1 MTTYEISCETLAI
14 IPIENFRS
22 KVIEKDDTIIVNRT
36 PMQIIEDSCS
46 FFGSSYFGR
55 AKGTKKIIGV
65 SHKAPIII
73 EESKEI
79 IFFPTSSP
87 RLYECCW
94 VSLNNIDK
102 YNKQENNAL
111 ILFNNGYLLEVD
123 MSYGSLDN
131 QVLRATRLESVLRT
145 RKMYKTAF

>member
-1 MTTYEISCETLAI
+1 MSTYEISIETLAI
-14 IPIENFRS
+14 IPIENFCS
-22 KVIEKDDTIIVNRT
+22 KVVEKDNTIIVNRT

-55 AKGTKKIIGV
+55 AKGTKKVIGI

-94 VSLNNIDK
+94 LSLKNIDK
-102 YNKQENNAL
+102 YKKQDSNSS
-111 ILFNNGYLLEVD
+111 IIFNNGFALELD

-131 QVLRATRLESVLRT
+131 QVLRATRLESVLRM
-145 RKMYKTAF
+145 RKNI

>member
-1 MTTYEISCETLAI
+1 
-14 IPIENFRS
+14 
-22 KVIEKDDTIIVNRT
+22 
-36 PMQIIEDSCS
+36 MQIIEDSCS

-55 AKGTKKIIGV
+55 AKGTKKLIGV

-73 EESKEI
+73 EESREI

-94 VSLNNIDK
+94 VSLKNIDK
-102 YNKQENNAL
+102 YKKQENSAL
-111 ILFNNGYLLEVD
+111 VLFNNGYILELT

-131 QVLRATRLESVLRT
+131 QVLRATRLESVLRM
-145 RKMYKTAF
+145 RKTNKAAF

>member
-1 MTTYEISCETLAI
+1 MSAYEISSETLAI
-14 IPIENFRS
+14 IPIENFCS
-22 KVIEKDDTIIVNRT
+22 KVIEKDNTIIVNKT

-46 FFGSSYFGR
+46 FFGSCYSGR
-55 AKGTKKIIGV
+55 TKGTKKLIGV

-73 EESKEI
+73 EESHEI

-94 VSLNNIDK
+94 VSLKNIEK
-102 YNKQENNAL
+102 YKKQDNNA
-111 ILFNNGYLLEVD
+111 IVMFNNGYILEID

-131 QVLRATRLESVLRT
+131 QVLRATRLESVLRM
-145 RKMYKTAF
+145 RKIQKAAI

>member
-1 MTTYEISCETLAI
+1 MSAYEISSETLAI
-14 IPIENFRS
+14 IPIENFCS
-22 KVIEKDDTIIVNRT
+22 KVVEKDNTIIVSRT

-46 FFGSSYFGR
+46 FFGSNYFGR
-55 AKGTKKIIGV
+55 AKGTKKLIGI

-94 VSLNNIDK
+94 ISLKNINK
-102 YNKQENNAL
+102 YKKQESSTSV
-111 ILFNNGYLLEVD
+111 LFNNGFLLELD

-131 QVLRATRLESVLRT
+131 QVLRATRLESVLRI
-145 RKMYKTAF
+145 RKNI

>member
-1 MTTYEISCETLAI
+1 MVSYEISSETLAI
-14 IPIENFRS
+14 IPVDNYCS
-22 KVIEKDDTIIVNRT
+22 KVIEKDNTIVVNKT

-55 AKGTKKIIGV
+55 AKGTKKLIGV

-73 EESKEI
+73 EESREI

-94 VSLNNIDK
+94 VSLKNIDK
-102 YNKQENNAL
+102 YKKQENSAL
-111 ILFNNGYLLEVD
+111 VLFNNGYILELT

-131 QVLRATRLESVLRT
+131 QVLRATRLESVLRM
-145 RKMYKTAF
+145 RKTNKAAF

>member
-1 MTTYEISCETLAI
+1 MSTYEISSETLAI
-14 IPIENFRS
+14 IPIENFCSR
-22 KVIEKDDTIIVNRT
+22 VVEKDNTIIVNKT

-55 AKGTKKIIGV
+55 AKGTKGLIGV

-94 VSLNNIDK
+94 ISLKHINR
-102 YNKQENNAL
+102 YQKQESNAL
-111 ILFNNGYLLEVD
+111 VLFNSGYSLAVD
-123 MSYGSLDN
+123 MSYGSFDN
-131 QVLRATRLESVLRT
+131 QVLRATRLESVLRF
-145 RKMYKTAF
+145 RKNI